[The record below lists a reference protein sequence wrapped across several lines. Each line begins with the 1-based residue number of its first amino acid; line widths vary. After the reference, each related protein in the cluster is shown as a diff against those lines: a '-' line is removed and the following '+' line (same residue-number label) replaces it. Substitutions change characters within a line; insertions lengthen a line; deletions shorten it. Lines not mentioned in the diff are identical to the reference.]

1 MWTMGECLKLTR
13 ECFPLLLVV
22 LICLLDNSVDKL
34 NLDDDKS
41 HKIAL
46 ILLRQNKILKMCKDA
61 GNNSAG
67 MEEGE
72 RRDKYIR
79 EEVAKI

>member
-1 MWTMGECLKLTR
+1 
-13 ECFPLLLVV
+13 
-22 LICLLDNSVDKL
+22 VDKL